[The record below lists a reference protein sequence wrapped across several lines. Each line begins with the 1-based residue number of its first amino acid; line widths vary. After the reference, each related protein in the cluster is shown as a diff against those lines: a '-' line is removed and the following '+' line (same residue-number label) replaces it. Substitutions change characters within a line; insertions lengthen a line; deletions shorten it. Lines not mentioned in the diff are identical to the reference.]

1 MEKKMSTILLV
12 VDDEP
17 DVQLLMKQ
25 KFRKEIRDDEYDFL
39 FAANGVEA
47 LEILEKNPGVEVIL
61 CDVNMPQMDGITL
74 LSKTRELNQTAQ
86 TIIVS
91 AYGDM
96 RNIRRAMNHGAFDF
110 VTKPINF
117 GDLGATIEKT
127 IRHVKKLK
135 ENIEEKER
143 LYSELAR
150 YNKELEERVE
160 ERTAEISLQKAII
173 EGKNQS
179 ITESINY
186 AKRIQEAS
194 FPSVEILK
202 STVPDSFV
210 FFRPRDIVSGDFY
223 WFADKN
229 GKFVIAGVDCTGHGV
244 PGAFM
249 SLIGN
254 DLLNVIV
261 SARGITDPAEI
272 LNELHTS
279 VRKALRQEENNSRD
293 GMDLSVCVFDFEN
306 KTMSYAGAK
315 SPLIYFTGDTMHLI
329 KGDKVSVGG
338 VQKEE
343 TRRFTK
349 HIFPLEKNS
358 VFYIFTDG
366 YQDQFGT
373 EGQKFMSKRFRKLL
387 QDIHALPC
395 AEQQQLLEK
404 NFLSWK
410 GNKPQI
416 DDILVL
422 GLRF

>member
-1 MEKKMSTILLV
+1 MENKVSTILLV

-25 KFRKEIRDDEYDFL
+25 KFRKEIRDEEYDFL

-47 LEILEKNPGVEVIL
+47 LEILEKNPGIEVIL

-74 LSKTRELNQTAQ
+74 LSKTREMNPTAQ

-150 YNKELEERVE
+150 YNKELEERVA

-173 EGKNQS
+173 EAKNQS

-202 STVPDSFV
+202 AAFPDSFV
-210 FFRPRDIVSGDFY
+210 FFHPRDIVSGDFY
-223 WFADKN
+223 WFAEKN
-229 GKFVIAGVDCTGHGV
+229 EKFIVAGVDCTGHGV

-261 SARGITDPAEI
+261 SARGITSPDVI
-272 LNELHTS
+272 LNELHLS
-279 VRKALRQEENNSRD
+279 VRKSLRQEENRSRD
-293 GMDLSVCVFDFEN
+293 GMDLSVCVFDFKNQKLEF
-306 KTMSYAGAK
+306 AGAK
-315 SPLIYFTGDTMHLI
+315 SPLIFFKNGEMHFI
-329 KGDKVSVGG
+329 KGDSASVGG

-343 TRRFTK
+343 KRVFTK
-349 HIFPLEKNS
+349 HTLPLERGS
-358 VFYIFTDG
+358 VFYLFSDG
-366 YQDQFGT
+366 FQDQFGT

-387 QDIHALPC
+387 QDIHQLPC
-395 AEQQQLLEK
+395 PEQQELLEK
-404 NFLSWK
+404 TFFEWK

-416 DDILVL
+416 DDVLVL
-422 GLRF
+422 GLKY